1 MILSAVFSKPSKTC
15 PEIFGKPYIKIRIWK
30 NPSPSAKKQ
39 NEFQAEFFT
48 EKQAFQKSFT
58 AEQAREFIE
67 KHAGTAFKNC
77 IVKTDTEEITTMA
90 NKKGEIK
97 VFRKAAKNFSTEQK
111 FSNNFNRIKNY
122 ILQEGNP
129 VPFLIELGV
138 MTKDGKVVAQ
148 KYDKFR
154 QINRFLE
161 FINDI
166 IESIEKL
173 NGASYTQ
180 ENPLRI
186 VDFGS
191 GKSYLTFAVY
201 YFLTELKKIPAYI
214 TGLDLKED
222 VIKNCDSLAKKLGC
236 KNLEFKIGNIADY
249 SSEKNPDIIITLHA
263 CDTAT
268 DFALDYA
275 VKHNAKAILSVPCCQ
290 HEINSQLEK
299 QKIKSESPFASIER
313 FGILRERFAA
323 IATDAIRAE
332 LLEQC
337 GYTVQVLE
345 FIDMSHTPKNILIR
359 AVKKQSDNFKNKES
373 KIRIKSL
380 LDELYC
386 NQTLEKLL
394 SKESKL

>member
-15 PEIFGKPYIKIRIWK
+15 QEIFGKPYIKIRIWK

-39 NEFQAEFFT
+39 NKFQAEFFT

-97 VFRKAAKNFSTEQK
+97 VFRKAAKNFSAEQK

-236 KNLEFKIGNIADY
+236 KNLKFKIGNIADY

-373 KIRIKSL
+373 KIRMKSL

>member
-15 PEIFGKPYIKIRIWK
+15 QEIFGKPYIKIRIWK

-39 NEFQAEFFT
+39 NKFQAEFFT

-58 AEQAREFIE
+58 AEQVREFIE

-97 VFRKAAKNFSTEQK
+97 VFRKAAKNFSAEQK

-173 NGASYTQ
+173 NGVSYTQ

-201 YFLTELKKIPAYI
+201 YFLTELKKIPVYI

-222 VIKNCDSLAKKLGC
+222 VIKTCDSLAKKLGC

-345 FIDMSHTPKNILIR
+345 FIDMIHTPKNILIR

-373 KIRIKSL
+373 KIRMKSL
-380 LDELYC
+380 LDELDC

-394 SKESKL
+394 SKESEL

>member
-15 PEIFGKPYIKIRIWK
+15 QEIFGKPYIKIRIWK

-39 NEFQAEFFT
+39 NKFQAEFFT

-58 AEQAREFIE
+58 AEQAQEFIE

-97 VFRKAAKNFSTEQK
+97 VFRKAAKNFSAEQK

-201 YFLTELKKIPAYI
+201 YFLTELKKIPVYI

-373 KIRIKSL
+373 KIRMKSL

>member
-201 YFLTELKKIPAYI
+201 YFLTELKKIPVYI

>member
-15 PEIFGKPYIKIRIWK
+15 QEIFGKPYIKIRIWK

-39 NEFQAEFFT
+39 NKFQAEFFT

-268 DFALDYA
+268 DFALNYA

>member
-15 PEIFGKPYIKIRIWK
+15 QEIFGKPYIKIRIWK

-39 NEFQAEFFT
+39 NKFQAEFFT

-97 VFRKAAKNFSTEQK
+97 VFRKTAKNFSAEQK

>member
-15 PEIFGKPYIKIRIWK
+15 QEIFGKPYIKIRIWK

-39 NEFQAEFFT
+39 NKFQAEFFT

-180 ENPLRI
+180 KNPLRI

-201 YFLTELKKIPAYI
+201 YFLTELKKIPVYI

-222 VIKNCDSLAKKLGC
+222 VIKNCDFLAKKLGC
-236 KNLEFKIGNIADY
+236 ENLEFKIGNIADY

-359 AVKKQSDNFKNKES
+359 AVKKQSDNLKNKES

>member
-15 PEIFGKPYIKIRIWK
+15 QEIFGKPYIKIRIWK

-39 NEFQAEFFT
+39 NKFQAEFFT

-97 VFRKAAKNFSTEQK
+97 VFRKATKNFSAEQK

-236 KNLEFKIGNIADY
+236 ENLEFKIGNIADY

-275 VKHNAKAILSVPCCQ
+275 VKHNAKAILSVPCC
-290 HEINSQLEK
+290 QLEK

>member
-15 PEIFGKPYIKIRIWK
+15 QEIFGKPYIKIRIWK

-39 NEFQAEFFT
+39 NKFQAEFFT

-97 VFRKAAKNFSTEQK
+97 VFRKAAKNFSAEQK

-214 TGLDLKED
+214 AGLDLKED

>member
-15 PEIFGKPYIKIRIWK
+15 QEIFGKPYIKIRIWK

-39 NEFQAEFFT
+39 NKFQAEFFT

-97 VFRKAAKNFSTEQK
+97 VFRKAAKNFSAEQK

-201 YFLTELKKIPAYI
+201 YFLTELKKIPVYI

-345 FIDMSHTPKNILIR
+345 FIDMMHTPKNILIR

-394 SKESKL
+394 SKESEL

>member
-15 PEIFGKPYIKIRIWK
+15 QEIFGKPYIKIRIWK

-39 NEFQAEFFT
+39 NKFQAEFFT

-97 VFRKAAKNFSTEQK
+97 VFRKATKNFSTEQK

-129 VPFLIELGV
+129 VSFLIELGV

-166 IESIEKL
+166 IESIENL

-201 YFLTELKKIPAYI
+201 YFLTELKKIPVYI

>member
-15 PEIFGKPYIKIRIWK
+15 QEIFGKPYIKIRIWK

-39 NEFQAEFFT
+39 NKFQAEFFT

-201 YFLTELKKIPAYI
+201 YFLTELKKIPVYI

-373 KIRIKSL
+373 KIRMKSL
-380 LDELYC
+380 LDKLDC

-394 SKESKL
+394 SKESEL

>member
-15 PEIFGKPYIKIRIWK
+15 QEIFGKPYIKIRIWK

-39 NEFQAEFFT
+39 NKFQAEFFT

-180 ENPLRI
+180 KNPLRI

-201 YFLTELKKIPAYI
+201 YFLTELKKIPVDI

-222 VIKNCDSLAKKLGC
+222 VIKNCDFLAKKLGC
-236 KNLEFKIGNIADY
+236 ENLEFKIGNIADY

-359 AVKKQSDNFKNKES
+359 AVKKQSDN
-373 KIRIKSL
+373 
-380 LDELYC
+380 
-386 NQTLEKLL
+386 
-394 SKESKL
+394 

>member
-15 PEIFGKPYIKIRIWK
+15 QEIFGKPYIKIRIWK

-39 NEFQAEFFT
+39 NKFQAEFFT

-97 VFRKAAKNFSTEQK
+97 VFRKAAKNFSAEQK

-290 HEINSQLEK
+290 LEK

-373 KIRIKSL
+373 KIRMKSL
-380 LDELYC
+380 LDELDC

>member
-15 PEIFGKPYIKIRIWK
+15 QEIFGKPYIKIRIWK

-39 NEFQAEFFT
+39 NKFQAEFFT

-58 AEQAREFIE
+58 AEQVREFIE

-97 VFRKAAKNFSTEQK
+97 VFRKATKNFSAEQK

-166 IESIEKL
+166 IESIENL

-201 YFLTELKKIPAYI
+201 YFLTELKKIPVYI

>member
-15 PEIFGKPYIKIRIWK
+15 PEIFGKPYIKVRIWK
-30 NPSPSAKKQ
+30 NPSFSAKKQ

-48 EKQAFQKSFT
+48 EKQAFQKNFT
-58 AEQAREFIE
+58 AEQAQEFIE

-97 VFRKAAKNFSTEQK
+97 VFRKAAKNSSEEQK
-111 FSNNFNRIKNY
+111 FSNNFNR
-122 ILQEGNP
+122 NP
-129 VPFLIELGV
+129 IPFLVELGV

-154 QINRFLE
+154 QINRFIE

-173 NGASYTQ
+173 NGTSYTQ

-201 YFLTELKKIPAYI
+201 YFLTELKKIPVCI

-222 VIKNCDSLAKKLGC
+222 VIKNCDSLAKKLNC
-236 KNLEFKIGNIADY
+236 KNLEFKVGNIADY

-275 VKHNAKAILSVPCCQ
+275 IKHNAKAILSVPCCQ

-337 GYTVQVLE
+337 GYAVQLLE

-359 AVKKQSDNFKNKES
+359 AVKKHSDNFKQES
-373 KIRIKSL
+373 KIRMKSL
-380 LDELYC
+380 LNELGC
-386 NQTLEKLL
+386 NQALEKLL
-394 SKESKL
+394 SKESEL

>member
-15 PEIFGKPYIKIRIWK
+15 QEIFGKPYIKIRIWK
-30 NPSPSAKKQ
+30 NPSPSAKTQ
-39 NEFQAEFFT
+39 NKFQAEFFT

-58 AEQAREFIE
+58 AEQAWEFIE

-97 VFRKAAKNFSTEQK
+97 VFRKATKNFSAEQK

-290 HEINSQLEK
+290 LEK

>member
-15 PEIFGKPYIKIRIWK
+15 QEIFGKPYIKIRIWK

-39 NEFQAEFFT
+39 NKFQAEFFT

-97 VFRKAAKNFSTEQK
+97 VFRKAAKNFSAEQK

-290 HEINSQLEK
+290 HEK

-359 AVKKQSDNFKNKES
+359 AVKKQLDNFKNKES

>member
-39 NEFQAEFFT
+39 NKFQAEFFT

-97 VFRKAAKNFSTEQK
+97 VFRKATKNFSTEQK

-129 VPFLIELGV
+129 VSFLIELGV

-166 IESIEKL
+166 IESIENL

-201 YFLTELKKIPAYI
+201 YFLTELKKIPVYI

-373 KIRIKSL
+373 KIRMKSL
-380 LDELYC
+380 LDELGC
-386 NQTLEKLL
+386 FQTLEKLL
-394 SKESKL
+394 SKESEL

>member
-15 PEIFGKPYIKIRIWK
+15 QEIFGKPYIKIRIWK

-39 NEFQAEFFT
+39 NKFQAEFFT

-97 VFRKAAKNFSTEQK
+97 VFRKATKNFSTEQK

>member
-1 MILSAVFSKPSKTC
+1 M
-15 PEIFGKPYIKIRIWK
+15 
-30 NPSPSAKKQ
+30 
-39 NEFQAEFFT
+39 
-48 EKQAFQKSFT
+48 
-58 AEQAREFIE
+58 
-67 KHAGTAFKNC
+67 
-77 IVKTDTEEITTMA
+77 
-90 NKKGEIK
+90 
-97 VFRKAAKNFSTEQK
+97 
-111 FSNNFNRIKNY
+111 
-122 ILQEGNP
+122 
-129 VPFLIELGV
+129 
-138 MTKDGKVVAQ
+138 
-148 KYDKFR
+148 
-154 QINRFLE
+154 
-161 FINDI
+161 
-166 IESIEKL
+166 
-173 NGASYTQ
+173 
-180 ENPLRI
+180 
-186 VDFGS
+186 
-191 GKSYLTFAVY
+191 
-201 YFLTELKKIPAYI
+201 KKIPAYI

-236 KNLEFKIGNIADY
+236 KNLEFKVGNIADY
-249 SSEKNPDIIITLHA
+249 SSEKTPDIIITLHA

-394 SKESKL
+394 SKKSKL

>member
-15 PEIFGKPYIKIRIWK
+15 QEIFGKPYIKIRIWK

-39 NEFQAEFFT
+39 NKFQAEFFT

-97 VFRKAAKNFSTEQK
+97 VFRKATKNFSAEQK

-180 ENPLRI
+180 KNPLRI

-201 YFLTELKKIPAYI
+201 YFLTELKKIPVYI

-222 VIKNCDSLAKKLGC
+222 VIKNCDFLAKKLGC
-236 KNLEFKIGNIADY
+236 ENLEFKIGNIADY

-373 KIRIKSL
+373 KIRMKSL
-380 LDELYC
+380 LDELGC
-386 NQTLEKLL
+386 FQTLEKLL
-394 SKESKL
+394 SKESEL

>member
-30 NPSPSAKKQ
+30 NPSPSAKTQ
-39 NEFQAEFFT
+39 NKFQAEFFT

-166 IESIEKL
+166 IESIENL

-201 YFLTELKKIPAYI
+201 YFLTELKKIPVHI

-236 KNLEFKIGNIADY
+236 ENLEFKIGNIADY

-345 FIDMSHTPKNILIR
+345 FIDISHTPKNILIR

-380 LDELYC
+380 LDELDC

-394 SKESKL
+394 SKESEL

>member
-15 PEIFGKPYIKIRIWK
+15 QEIFGKPYIKIRIWK

-39 NEFQAEFFT
+39 NKFQAEFFT

-77 IVKTDTEEITTMA
+77 IVKTDNEEITTMA

-97 VFRKAAKNFSTEQK
+97 VFRKATKNFSAEQK

-373 KIRIKSL
+373 KIRMKSL

>member
-1 MILSAVFSKPSKTC
+1 
-15 PEIFGKPYIKIRIWK
+15 
-30 NPSPSAKKQ
+30 
-39 NEFQAEFFT
+39 
-48 EKQAFQKSFT
+48 
-58 AEQAREFIE
+58 
-67 KHAGTAFKNC
+67 
-77 IVKTDTEEITTMA
+77 MA

-97 VFRKAAKNFSTEQK
+97 VFRKATKNFSTEQK

-222 VIKNCDSLAKKLGC
+222 VIKNCDSLAKKFGC

>member
-15 PEIFGKPYIKIRIWK
+15 QEIFGKPYIKIRIWK
-30 NPSPSAKKQ
+30 NPSPSAKTQ
-39 NEFQAEFFT
+39 NKFQAEFFT

-166 IESIEKL
+166 IESIENL

-201 YFLTELKKIPAYI
+201 YFLTELKKIPVHI

-236 KNLEFKIGNIADY
+236 ENLEFKIGNIADY

-345 FIDMSHTPKNILIR
+345 FIDISHTPKNILIR

-380 LDELYC
+380 LDELDC

-394 SKESKL
+394 SKESEL

>member
-15 PEIFGKPYIKIRIWK
+15 QEIFGKPYIKIRIWK

-39 NEFQAEFFT
+39 NKFQAEFFT

-97 VFRKAAKNFSTEQK
+97 VFRKAAKNFSAEQK

-222 VIKNCDSLAKKLGC
+222 VIKNCDSLAKKLRC

-359 AVKKQSDNFKNKES
+359 AVKKQLDNFKNKES

>member
-15 PEIFGKPYIKIRIWK
+15 TEIFGKPYIKVRIRK

-39 NEFQAEFFT
+39 NEFQVEFFT
-48 EKQAFQKSFT
+48 EKQAFQKNFT
-58 AEQAREFIE
+58 EEQANEFIE
-67 KHAGTAFKNC
+67 KHAGITFKNC
-77 IVKTDTEEITTMA
+77 TVKTDIEEITTMA

-97 VFRKAAKNFSTEQK
+97 VFRKEAKNFSAEQN

-129 VPFLIELGV
+129 VPFLVELGV

-161 FINDI
+161 FISDT
-166 IESIEKL
+166 IENIEKL
-173 NGASYTQ
+173 NGTSYTQ

-191 GKSYLTFAVY
+191 GKSYLTFAIY
-201 YFLTELKKIPAYI
+201 YFLTELKKIPVRI

-222 VIKNCDSLAKKLGC
+222 VIKNCDFLAKKLGC
-236 KNLEFKIGNIADY
+236 KNLEFKVGNIADY

-275 VKHNAKAILSVPCCQ
+275 IKHNAKAILSVPCCQ
-290 HEINSQLEK
+290 HEINKYLEK
-299 QKIKSESPFASIER
+299 QKIKAESPFASIER

-337 GYTVQVLE
+337 GYAVQLLE

-359 AVKKQSDNFKNKES
+359 AVKKQSDNLKKHDSE
-373 KIRIKSL
+373 IRMKSL
-380 LDELYC
+380 LSELGC

-394 SKESKL
+394 TKESKL

>member
-15 PEIFGKPYIKIRIWK
+15 QEIFGKPYIKIRIWK

-39 NEFQAEFFT
+39 NKFQAEFFT

-122 ILQEGNP
+122 IMQEGNP

-201 YFLTELKKIPAYI
+201 YFLTELKKIPVYI

-236 KNLEFKIGNIADY
+236 ENLEFKIGNIADY

-380 LDELYC
+380 LDELYS

>member
-1 MILSAVFSKPSKTC
+1 
-15 PEIFGKPYIKIRIWK
+15 
-30 NPSPSAKKQ
+30 
-39 NEFQAEFFT
+39 
-48 EKQAFQKSFT
+48 
-58 AEQAREFIE
+58 
-67 KHAGTAFKNC
+67 
-77 IVKTDTEEITTMA
+77 MA

-97 VFRKAAKNFSTEQK
+97 VFRKATKNFSTEQK

-173 NGASYTQ
+173 NGASCTQ

-373 KIRIKSL
+373 KIRMKSL

>member
-15 PEIFGKPYIKIRIWK
+15 QEIFGKPYIKIRIWK

-39 NEFQAEFFT
+39 NKFQAEFFT

-97 VFRKAAKNFSTEQK
+97 VFRKATKNFSAEQK

-180 ENPLRI
+180 KNPLRI

-201 YFLTELKKIPAYI
+201 YFLTELKKIPVYI

>member
-15 PEIFGKPYIKIRIWK
+15 QEIFGKPYIKIRIWK

-39 NEFQAEFFT
+39 NKFQAEFFT

-58 AEQAREFIE
+58 AEQAQEFIE

-97 VFRKAAKNFSTEQK
+97 VFRKATKNFSAEQK

-236 KNLEFKIGNIADY
+236 KNLEFKI
-249 SSEKNPDIIITLHA
+249 
-263 CDTAT
+263 
-268 DFALDYA
+268 
-275 VKHNAKAILSVPCCQ
+275 
-290 HEINSQLEK
+290 
-299 QKIKSESPFASIER
+299 
-313 FGILRERFAA
+313 
-323 IATDAIRAE
+323 
-332 LLEQC
+332 
-337 GYTVQVLE
+337 
-345 FIDMSHTPKNILIR
+345 
-359 AVKKQSDNFKNKES
+359 
-373 KIRIKSL
+373 
-380 LDELYC
+380 
-386 NQTLEKLL
+386 
-394 SKESKL
+394 

>member
-15 PEIFGKPYIKIRIWK
+15 QEIFGKPYIKIRIWK

-39 NEFQAEFFT
+39 NKFQAEFFT

-97 VFRKAAKNFSTEQK
+97 VFRKATKNFSTEQK

-373 KIRIKSL
+373 KIRMKSL
-380 LDELYC
+380 LDELDC

-394 SKESKL
+394 SKESEL

>member
-15 PEIFGKPYIKIRIWK
+15 QEIFGKPYIKIRIWK

-39 NEFQAEFFT
+39 NKFQAEFFT

-58 AEQAREFIE
+58 AEQAQEFIE
-67 KHAGTAFKNC
+67 EHAGTAFKNC

-97 VFRKAAKNFSTEQK
+97 VFRKATKNFSTEQK

-373 KIRIKSL
+373 KIRMKSL

>member
-15 PEIFGKPYIKIRIWK
+15 QEIFGKPYIKIRIWK

-39 NEFQAEFFT
+39 NKFQAEFFT

-97 VFRKAAKNFSTEQK
+97 VFRKATKNFSAEQK

-173 NGASYTQ
+173 NGVSYTQ

-236 KNLEFKIGNIADY
+236 ENLEFKIGNIADY

-373 KIRIKSL
+373 KIRMKSL
-380 LDELYC
+380 LDELDC

-394 SKESKL
+394 SKESEL

>member
-39 NEFQAEFFT
+39 NKFQAEFFT

-97 VFRKAAKNFSTEQK
+97 VFRKATKNFSAEQK

-180 ENPLRI
+180 KNPLRI

-201 YFLTELKKIPAYI
+201 YFLTELKKIPVYI

-373 KIRIKSL
+373 KIRMKSL
-380 LDELYC
+380 LDELGC
-386 NQTLEKLL
+386 FQTLEKLL
-394 SKESKL
+394 SKESEL

>member
-1 MILSAVFSKPSKTC
+1 
-15 PEIFGKPYIKIRIWK
+15 
-30 NPSPSAKKQ
+30 
-39 NEFQAEFFT
+39 
-48 EKQAFQKSFT
+48 
-58 AEQAREFIE
+58 
-67 KHAGTAFKNC
+67 
-77 IVKTDTEEITTMA
+77 MA

-97 VFRKAAKNFSTEQK
+97 VFRKATKNFSTEQK

-313 FGILRERFAA
+313 FGILRERLAA

-337 GYTVQVLE
+337 GYTVQLLE

-359 AVKKQSDNFKNKES
+359 AVKKQSGNLKSQEA
-373 KIRIKSL
+373 KIRMKSL
-380 LDELYC
+380 FKELGC
-386 NQTLEKLL
+386 SQTLEKLL
-394 SKESKL
+394 SKESEL

>member
-1 MILSAVFSKPSKTC
+1 
-15 PEIFGKPYIKIRIWK
+15 
-30 NPSPSAKKQ
+30 
-39 NEFQAEFFT
+39 
-48 EKQAFQKSFT
+48 
-58 AEQAREFIE
+58 
-67 KHAGTAFKNC
+67 
-77 IVKTDTEEITTMA
+77 
-90 NKKGEIK
+90 
-97 VFRKAAKNFSTEQK
+97 
-111 FSNNFNRIKNY
+111 
-122 ILQEGNP
+122 
-129 VPFLIELGV
+129 

-166 IESIEKL
+166 IETIEKL
-173 NGASYTQ
+173 NGTSYTQ

-201 YFLTELKKIPAYI
+201 YFLTELKKIPVYI
-214 TGLDLKED
+214 IGLDLKED

>member
-1 MILSAVFSKPSKTC
+1 MILSAVFSRPSKTC
-15 PEIFGKPYIKIRIWK
+15 QEIFGKPYIKIRIWK

-39 NEFQAEFFT
+39 NKFQAEFFT

-58 AEQAREFIE
+58 AEQVREFIE

-201 YFLTELKKIPAYI
+201 YFLTELKKIPVYI